1 MCVTYKSFHDQHHHR
16 HSNQEQEVPHFPQQ
30 TKGPKQLFAIWQARR
45 PGKISAS
52 HASKGV
58 EISTSPASKG
68 ATIAAIGPPSNRAL
82 QLNAGI
88 PSLGIPKHSAH
99 MVSYKIFLRADL
111 EEPFNVGK
119 NLTRSQDAGLHKI
132 IKLIRDF
139 GLLLTHS
146 CIP

>member
-1 MCVTYKSFHDQHHHR
+1 VCDIHKPFHDQHHHQ
-16 HSNQEQEVPHFPQQ
+16 HSNEEQEVPHFPQQ
-30 TKGPKQLFAIWQARR
+30 IKGPKQLYAIWQAPR

-52 HASKGV
+52 HASKGA
-58 EISTSPASKG
+58 EISTSHASKG

-99 MVSYKIFLRADL
+99 MVSCKLFLGANL

-119 NLTRSQDAGLHKI
+119 NLTRSQDVGY
-132 IKLIRDF
+132 IR
-139 GLLLTHS
+139 LLN
-146 CIP
+146 